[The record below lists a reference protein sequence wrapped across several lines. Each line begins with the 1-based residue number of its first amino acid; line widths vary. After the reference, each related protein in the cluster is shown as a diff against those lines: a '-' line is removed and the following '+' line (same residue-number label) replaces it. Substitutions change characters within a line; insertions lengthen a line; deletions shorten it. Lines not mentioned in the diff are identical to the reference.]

1 LVDALDSKS
10 SRGNPVG
17 VQFPPPAL
25 NKERFFMKKLLLPVI
40 ALCFSLSFAQSDD
53 EDEWAEFDY
62 QHAGLSQIEFQKVK
76 ESGMGKQKL
85 LHLLEIGVR
94 PGVYLQ
100 EPWKDL
106 DVSESEW
113 LEQRASGMEDAD
125 IDRTY
130 KNNTGNQ
137 GAAYL
142 SFLLPSFYQWQ
153 TDDMVKAIAM
163 DVSAAFAYGILI
175 FLATSSSGDDSN
187 PWVYALIPV
196 GAVHLWSGIDA
207 LLATQWD
214 NNPGAKSFSW
224 GIVPTGKKGFF
235 AGAAFKF

>member
-1 LVDALDSKS
+1 MM
-10 SRGNPVG
+10 N
-17 VQFPPPAL
+17 
-25 NKERFFMKKLLLPVI
+25 
-40 ALCFSLSFAQSDD
+40 
-53 EDEWAEFDY
+53 EWAEFDY

-76 ESGMGKQKL
+76 ESGMTKQKL

-142 SFLLPSFYQWQ
+142 SFLLPSYYHWK
-153 TDDMVKAIAM
+153 TDDMEMAIGLNVAT
-163 DVSAAFAYGILI
+163 AFSYGLLI
-175 FLATSSSGDDSN
+175 FLATSSKDDDSKT
-187 PWVYALIPV
+187 WVYSFIPIGVVHIASGVLALR
-196 GAVHLWSGIDA
+196 
-207 LLATQWD
+207 ATQWD
-214 NNPGAKSFSW
+214 NNPTAKSFSW
-224 GIVPTGKKGFF
+224 GIVPTGKKGFV
-235 AGAAFKF
+235 AGAALNF

>member
-1 LVDALDSKS
+1 
-10 SRGNPVG
+10 
-17 VQFPPPAL
+17 
-25 NKERFFMKKLLLPVI
+25 MKKLLLPVI

-53 EDEWAEFDY
+53 DDEWADFDY

-76 ESGMGKQKL
+76 ESGMGKKKL

-130 KNNTGNQ
+130 KNNMGNQ
-137 GAAYL
+137 GLAWL
-142 SFLLPSFYQWQ
+142 SFLLPSYYQWK
-153 TDDMVKAIAM
+153 TDDMVMAIALN
-163 DVSAAFAYGILI
+163 VSTAFSYGITA
-175 FLATSSSGDDSN
+175 FLLVSDKNDDSN
-187 PWVYALIPV
+187 NWILFGLPLIA
-196 GAVHLWSGIDA
+196 AVHLVSGIDA

-214 NNPGAKSFSW
+214 SNPGAKSFSW
-224 GIVPTGKKGFF
+224 GIVPTGNKGFV
-235 AGAAFKF
+235 AGAAFRF